1 MSGFS
6 WCNSILIFS
15 VKHWCE
21 GFLFVC
27 LFFSLEPSGK
37 VKGQQESVWL
47 NITTKYL
54 SDTMRLIIQLMC
66 AWAINQT
73 HTKKDQI
80 ICTGAGALLR
90 APVTDLSVKPAG
102 AISWVWTHMPLCC
115 RRTQHAGFSCSPTTA
130 SFMNFPLSAWSLA
143 RILHVSYVRVLERA
157 SPSVT
162 PPSPAIG
169 HFRCTC
175 LTHLPITRF
184 GYCAPRWRLP
194 VLRIIHLRIWNLNM
208 TIFQSF
214 ELLRRQTRSSRAGL
228 SCSQWDAETVSP
240 WFLGV
245 RSRVRCQSKGAV
257 LSDYGHREQDQ
268 FLEEKRK
275 GSWKVSFG
283 NLFIFSKRRL
293 VSLRR

>member
-90 APVTDLSVKPAG
+90 APVTETSWCYLMSLNTHAPLLPEDTTCRLQLQSHNSFVYELSP
-102 AISWVWTHMPLCC
+102 ISLKSRTDPPCLVCASARASIPVRDSTFSRYWPLSLHLFDPLANHTLWLLCSKMAASSAPHHTSSHLKSKYDHLPVVWTSEAADQKQP
-115 RRTQHAGFSCSPTTA
+115 
-130 SFMNFPLSAWSLA
+130 
-143 RILHVSYVRVLERA
+143 
-157 SPSVT
+157 
-162 PPSPAIG
+162 
-169 HFRCTC
+169 
-175 LTHLPITRF
+175 
-184 GYCAPRWRLP
+184 
-194 VLRIIHLRIWNLNM
+194 
-208 TIFQSF
+208 
-214 ELLRRQTRSSRAGL
+214 SRAEL
-228 SCSQWDAETVSP
+228 
-240 WFLGV
+240 
-245 RSRVRCQSKGAV
+245 
-257 LSDYGHREQDQ
+257 
-268 FLEEKRK
+268 
-275 GSWKVSFG
+275 
-283 NLFIFSKRRL
+283 
-293 VSLRR
+293 